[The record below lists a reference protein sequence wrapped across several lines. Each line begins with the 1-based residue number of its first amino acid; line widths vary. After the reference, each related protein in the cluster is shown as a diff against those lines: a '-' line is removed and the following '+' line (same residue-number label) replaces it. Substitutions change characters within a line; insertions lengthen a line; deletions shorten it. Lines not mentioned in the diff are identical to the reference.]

1 MIQLETG
8 NDDSEQG
15 EQTMYQLVM
24 YGADDRERVEYYS
37 SREDAVYHLMHDC
50 DKEYNGGI
58 IFDENFNEVMAW

>member
-1 MIQLETG
+1 
-8 NDDSEQG
+8 
-15 EQTMYQLVM
+15 MYQLVM

-50 DKEYNGGI
+50 DKDYNGGI